1 MWESTAAANVWDPGV
16 YGWKAVTMTATQ
28 TTLIWLNLV
37 GAFAAMLTNARAAA
51 TPHLRDRFEFGMAAT
66 LATLFAVAMV
76 VQLVTDTRLDRPV
89 PPTVGG
95 WWRGCSWCWP
105 AVVTVRKQRR

>member
-1 MWESTAAANVWDPGV
+1 
-16 YGWKAVTMTATQ
+16 MTATQ

-51 TPHLRDRFEFGMAAT
+51 TPNPRDRFEFGMAATLAT

-76 VQLVTDTRLDRPV
+76 VQLVTDTDSIGQSLPRL
-89 PPTVGG
+89 VGVVA
-95 WWRGCSWCWP
+95 WPLVWCWP